1 MTECNNLTVKLS
13 NSQFHK
19 LKSGIKNNIEV
30 TLNLSSNMIGNSN
43 EKNNFPHKLFL
54 ADTQVSR
61 LCKVFEYGW
70 SAKIKFLKTYFFK
83 LIQPRGIIVVLI
95 GVIPQLMFY

>member
-1 MTECNNLTVKLS
+1 MTEYNNLTVKLS

-19 LKSGIKNNIEV
+19 LKSGIKNNTEV

-43 EKNNFPHKLFL
+43 DKNNFPHKLFL

-61 LCKVFEYGW
+61 LCKVFANGW
-70 SAKIKFLKTYFFK
+70 SAKIKFLKTQFFK
-83 LIQPRGIIVVLI
+83 LIQPRGIIAVLV